1 MILSVSRRTDIPSY
15 YSEWFFNRI
24 KEGFLYVRNPMNPQQ
39 VSRIELSPE
48 VVDCIVFWTKNPEPM
63 LARMDELKEY
73 RYYFQFTLTS
83 YGRDIEAN
91 VPHKRDCMIPIF
103 RRLSDKIGMEK
114 MVWRYDPI
122 LLTDKYTIEY
132 HCKAFEQI
140 ANSLRGYTKRCV
152 MSFVDSYSK
161 IQKSMK
167 AVNAR
172 LLTVEEMKTLAK
184 AFAQIAKENDME
196 IATCAEQIDLSEYG
210 IGHSSCIDKGLIEE
224 IIGSPIIVKKDKNQR
239 AECGCVESIDV
250 GTYNTCRNGCRYCY
264 ANYSMESV
272 MTNAKK
278 YDVNSALLC
287 GLVHNEDK
295 ITIRKV
301 SSLRDEHYFQGG
313 ILK

>member
-91 VPHKRDCMIPIF
+91 VPHKRECMIPIF
-103 RRLSDKIGMEK
+103 QRLSDKIGAEK
-114 MVWRYDPI
+114 IVWRYDPI

-132 HCKAFEQI
+132 HCRAFEQI

-152 MSFVDSYSK
+152 ISFVDSYAK
-161 IQKSMK
+161 IHKSMR

-172 LLTVEEMKTLAK
+172 LLTEDEMRLLAK
-184 AFAQIAKENDME
+184 SFSQIARDNGME
-196 IATCAEQIDLSEYG
+196 IDTCAEQIDLSEYG

-224 IIGSPIIVKKDKNQR
+224 IIGSPITVKKDKNQR

-250 GTYNTCRNGCRYCY
+250 GTYNTCKNGCRYCY

-287 GLVHNEDK
+287 GIIHDEDK
-295 ITIRKV
+295 ITVRKV
-301 SSLRDEHYFQGG
+301 SSLRDERYLHGG

>member
-1 MILSVSRRTDIPSY
+1 MILSVSRRTDIPSF

-39 VSRIELSPE
+39 VSRIALSPE

-103 RRLSDKIGMEK
+103 RILSDKIGMEK

-167 AVNAR
+167 TVNAR

-224 IIGSPIIVKKDKNQR
+224 IIGSPITVKKDKNQR
-239 AECGCVESIDV
+239 AECGCVESIDD

-287 GLVHNEDK
+287 GLVHKEDK

-301 SSLRDEHYFQGG
+301 SSLRDEHYFQGC